1 MTRLDREAR
10 VAIEALVSH
19 GTSKAAEARLLGV
32 SESTVRYH
40 AGRMSA
46 GALDGRGDKAFK
58 AAPLAEAIGHW
69 REAQADAAINLA
81 GLHEWLR
88 LLITI
93 AASLPLEYVRRRSR
107 GEERAV
113 RLLIRGYLDGLLG
126 REPPY
131 RALGLR

>member
-10 VAIEALVSH
+10 VAIEALVSR
-19 GTSKAAEARLLGV
+19 GTSKAAVARLLGV

-69 REAQADAAINLA
+69 REAQADAAIHLA
-81 GLHEWLR
+81 GAHEWAGGRAGFYRRLR
-88 LLITI
+88 PGGRVLGPR
-93 AASLPLEYVRRRSR
+93 LPAPSVPGR
-107 GEERAV
+107 G
-113 RLLIRGYLDGLLG
+113 
-126 REPPY
+126 
-131 RALGLR
+131 

>member
-10 VAIEALVSH
+10 VAIEALVSR
-19 GTSKAAEARLLGV
+19 GTSKAAVARLLGV

-40 AGRMSA
+40 AGRMLA

-81 GLHEWLR
+81 GLHEWLAGR
-88 LLITI
+88 DWCYGR
-93 AASLPLEYVRRRSR
+93 P
-107 GEERAV
+107 
-113 RLLIRGYLDGLLG
+113 GLG
-126 REPPY
+126 ARV
-131 RALGLR
+131 